1 MINLYDHQL
10 EALDNL
16 KTGSILCG
24 GVGSGKSLTSLAYFI
39 KSCGGDIN
47 INGSSDY
54 SPMTKP
60 KDLYIITTA
69 RKRDSLEWH
78 SECAHFALS
87 TKKELSVDGVTV
99 VIDSWNNIKKYKEVV
114 NAFFIFDEQ
123 RIVGTGTWV
132 KSFIKISKSNDW
144 ILLSATPGDVWMDY
158 VPVFIGNKFYK
169 NHREFIRTHVVYDNF
184 SKFPKIDHYV
194 NVGILEKHKK
204 DILVDMSFERLT
216 TSIHKDIIASYDTYK
231 FNRVMKD
238 RWNVY
243 ENKPIKDISQLYHL
257 MRKVVNEDTNRL
269 AIVKHLASIHKKII
283 IFYNFNYELDILRT
297 LNKDYEVAEWNGH
310 NHDPLPTSDS
320 WIYLVQYL
328 AGAEG
333 WNCITTNVVVYYSL
347 NYSYKLTA
355 QAGGRIDRL
364 NTPFRELYYYHIISK
379 SPIDI
384 AIQKSLK
391 QKRNFQE
398 NNFIKE

>member
-1 MINLYDHQL
+1 
-10 EALDNL
+10 
-16 KTGSILCG
+16 
-24 GVGSGKSLTSLAYFI
+24 
-39 KSCGGDIN
+39 
-47 INGSSDY
+47 
-54 SPMTKP
+54 
-60 KDLYIITTA
+60 
-69 RKRDSLEWH
+69 
-78 SECAHFALS
+78 
-87 TKKELSVDGVTV
+87 
-99 VIDSWNNIKKYKEVV
+99 
-114 NAFFIFDEQ
+114 
-123 RIVGTGTWV
+123 
-132 KSFIKISKSNDW
+132 
-144 ILLSATPGDVWMDY
+144 
-158 VPVFIGNKFYK
+158 
-169 NHREFIRTHVVYDNF
+169 
-184 SKFPKIDHYV
+184 
-194 NVGILEKHKK
+194 
-204 DILVDMSFERLT
+204 
-216 TSIHKDIIASYDTYK
+216 
-231 FNRVMKD
+231 
-238 RWNVY
+238 
-243 ENKPIKDISQLYHL
+243 